1 MHGVYKRSLLFL
13 QYIMNL
19 IFVYLM
25 AFYFALN
32 QQDLVFISL
41 LTAVI
46 RLGSEV
52 PGAKTVESFAK
63 SIALKDA

>member
-1 MHGVYKRSLLFL
+1 
-13 QYIMNL
+13 MNL